1 MASTFMGQ
9 AQGFGLAILNQMASS
24 EWPDKFK
31 LRKPIEKLLYQGSKT
46 GFQVMTKVVVNLPG
60 NGKTRRQAS
69 RLSTSA
75 EKGIFDLSV
84 DLKNNK

>member
-9 AQGFGLAILNQMASS
+9 AQGFGLAILTQMASS

-46 GFQVMTKVVVNLPG
+46 GFQVMTKVSRQFASS
-60 NGKTRRQAS
+60 GKAPMVKPR
-69 RLSTSA
+69 
-75 EKGIFDLSV
+75 V
-84 DLKNNK
+84 